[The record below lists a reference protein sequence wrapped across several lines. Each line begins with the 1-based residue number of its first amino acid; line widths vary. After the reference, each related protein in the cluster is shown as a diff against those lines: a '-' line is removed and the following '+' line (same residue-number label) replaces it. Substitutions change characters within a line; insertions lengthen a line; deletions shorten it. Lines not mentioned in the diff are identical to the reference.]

1 MEYRKFGGVIVARL
15 DPGEEIL
22 EQVRQIALSEQIK
35 LAHIQAL
42 GAVSDFTVGVFD
54 MEKKAYRAN
63 SFSGS
68 FEIVSLTGTINTMND
83 EFYCHLHMSAG
94 NESGAVFGGH
104 LNRAIISATCEMVI
118 TLIDGRVDRRRD
130 EQIGLNLFEF

>member
-54 MEKKAYRAN
+54 VEKKAYRAN

-68 FEIVSLTGTINTMND
+68 FEIVSLTGTIDTMND

-104 LNRAIISATCEMVI
+104 LNRAVISATCELVV
-118 TLIDGRVDRRRD
+118 TCLPGETNRVFSD
-130 EQIGLNLFEF
+130 EVGLNLISF

>member
-54 MEKKAYRAN
+54 VEKKAYRAN

-68 FEIVSLTGTINTMND
+68 FEIVSLTGTIDTMND

-104 LNRAIISATCEMVI
+104 LNRAVISATCELVV
-118 TLIDGRVDRRRD
+118 TCLPGETDRVFSD
-130 EQIGLNLFEF
+130 EVGLNLISF

>member
-54 MEKKAYRAN
+54 VEK
-63 SFSGS
+63 
-68 FEIVSLTGTINTMND
+68 
-83 EFYCHLHMSAG
+83 
-94 NESGAVFGGH
+94 
-104 LNRAIISATCEMVI
+104 
-118 TLIDGRVDRRRD
+118 RRTAPTASPAALRSCR
-130 EQIGLNLFEF
+130 

>member
-54 MEKKAYRAN
+54 VEKKAYRA
-63 SFSGS
+63 
-68 FEIVSLTGTINTMND
+68 D

-104 LNRAIISATCEMVI
+104 LNRAVISATCEMII
-118 TLIDGRVDRRRD
+118 TLIDGRVGRRRD

>member
-54 MEKKAYRAN
+54 VEKKAYRAN

-68 FEIVSLTGTINTMND
+68 FEIVSLTGTIDTMND

-104 LNRAIISATCEMVI
+104 LNRAVISATCEMAV
-118 TLIDGRVDRRRD
+118 RVLPGAMDRAFSP
-130 EQIGLNLFEF
+130 EVGLNLWKF